1 MGILSNKAKTDNCW
15 LENMEKAFHVIIEGR
30 VTGVGFRYLAM
41 DYAEQFPSLKGYIRN
56 VSYGQVEAVVQGNPD
71 DVEQMV
77 QWLRR
82 GPDSA
87 RVDQFRID
95 PVLVSDTLDSFSIR

>member
-1 MGILSNKAKTDNCW
+1 
-15 LENMEKAFHVIIEGR
+15 MEKAFHIIIEGR

-41 DYAEQFPSLKGYIRN
+41 DYAEQFVSLKGYIRN
-56 VSYGQVEAVVQGNPD
+56 VGYGQIEAVVQGEPD

-87 RVDQFRID
+87 RID
-95 PVLVSDTLDSFSIR
+95 RLQVNPIPISDALDGFSIR

>member
-1 MGILSNKAKTDNCW
+1 MG
-15 LENMEKAFHVIIEGR
+15 KAFHIIIEGR

-41 DYAEQFPSLKGYIRN
+41 DYAEQFSSLKGYIRN
-56 VSYGQVEAVVQGNPD
+56 IGYGQVEAVVQGEPD
-71 DVEQMV
+71 EVEQMV

-87 RVDQFRID
+87 RVDQFRIN
-95 PVLVSDTLDSFSIR
+95 PVPLSDTLDSFSIR